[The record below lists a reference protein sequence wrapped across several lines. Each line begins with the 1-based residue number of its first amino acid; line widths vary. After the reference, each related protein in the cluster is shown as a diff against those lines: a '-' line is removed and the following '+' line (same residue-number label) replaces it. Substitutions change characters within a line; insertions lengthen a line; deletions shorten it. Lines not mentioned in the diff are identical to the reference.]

1 MNPWKPDDDPRQ
13 ARRIGKTT
21 EEVNELGAVLARISI
36 QGLDAIDPGSGK
48 TNRVRLE
55 EELADCFA
63 QFDQTIDYL
72 KLNRDLIAKRAT
84 VKSLQMDEWE
94 AHFR

>member
-13 ARRIGKTT
+13 ARRIGKTA

-36 QGLDAIDPGSGK
+36 QGLDEIDPGSGK

-55 EELADCFA
+55 EEMADCYA
-63 QFDQTIDYL
+63 QFEKTIDYL